1 MVHETE
7 LKHTRQLSD
16 VDKHATQLANA
27 VNRFKDGI
35 TQLLYNEDMANGAEN
50 MKNIQP
56 VTLDQVTC

>member
-7 LKHTRQLSD
+7 LKHTRQMSD
-16 VDKHATQLANA
+16 VDKNATQLANA

-35 TQLLYNEDMANGAEN
+35 IQLLYNEDMANGAEN